1 MTASPLL
8 ERCRPSLPRAAYLDP
23 GWFEHEMRAVFARE
37 WVCIGREGDF
47 PPGTITP
54 VTVAGQGAIV
64 VHGADGLRAFHN
76 VCPHRGAELCAAARP
91 LRGKLITCP
100 YHAWAF
106 ATDGRLVSTAFAT
119 PGADFDRTTHGL
131 TPVRTTVWAGCV
143 FLSLAGD
150 PPPFAPDLGL
160 AALDA
165 WPMRELVTAHTL
177 TRRIACNWKLFWE
190 NYNECLHCPGVHPAL
205 AARVPIYARGVMAPA
220 ERRGWDG
227 APVPALQAGA
237 DSWTVSGAPA
247 AAPFPGL
254 GPAERAEGHRFVTL
268 LPSAFVVAHV
278 DQVRLVTLAPL
289 GPEETLLTARW
300 LLAPGAAEAPGFDL
314 AEATGLAARR

>member
-1 MTASPLL
+1 M
-8 ERCRPSLPRAAYLDP
+8 
-23 GWFEHEMRAVFARE
+23 
-37 WVCIGREGDF
+37 
-47 PPGTITP
+47 
-54 VTVAGQGAIV
+54 

-119 PGADFDRTTHGL
+119 PGADFDRAAHGL
-131 TPVRTTVWAGCV
+131 TPVRTTLWAGCV

-150 PPPFAPDLGL
+150 PPPFAPDLG
-160 AALDA
+160 ADALDA
-165 WPMRELVTAHTL
+165 WPMRDLVTVHAL

-220 ERRGWDG
+220 ESAQLGRRARARPRKP
-227 APVPALQAGA
+227 APRAGPSPAPRPPPP
-237 DSWTVSGAPA
+237 SPA
-247 AAPFPGL
+247 SA
-254 GPAERAEGHRFVTL
+254 R
-268 LPSAFVVAHV
+268 PSAPRGTASSPSCP
-278 DQVRLVTLAPL
+278 RPSSWRMWTRCASSPSRPSAP
-289 GPEETLLTARW
+289 
-300 LLAPGAAEAPGFDL
+300 
-314 AEATGLAARR
+314 RRRC